1 MIFDKN
7 HPEPIRA
14 AFRKCRPYFTGA
26 ALFSAMV
33 NILYLA
39 PTLYMMQVYD
49 RVVPTSGVL
58 TLFWLTVIILLAV
71 GTLTWLDN
79 IRGRLMMRAALKLD
93 LELSGPI
100 LDRLMA
106 RQARGTDSASTAQAM
121 REFDS
126 FRQTLTSQPI
136 MAAFDAPWTPI
147 YFLAAF
153 IIHPALGILIL
164 GGGAILVTLAILN
177 DRAGRERSKRGHQAT
192 AISHAAQ
199 EAVSSKAELVRA
211 LGMRQAMVKRQQ
223 VARTEGVAAT
233 VGMQLA
239 TTRYGA
245 LIKFVRMFLQSLS
258 LGAGAWLAINGQIS
272 IGTIIAA
279 SVLLSRALQP
289 IEQLVGAWPQITQA
303 RNGYSTI
310 RTLFEETEGYERKPL
325 LLPDPKGHIQLSN
338 ITLRNEQQ
346 TAFILRGVNFDIA
359 PGEVVGLVG
368 HTGAGKSTLARIIA
382 GAIMP
387 DAGEVRIDGAT
398 YSDWDREYLAR
409 HIGYLPQDSAL
420 LPGSIA
426 ENISRFSESAGENSE
441 EVGRRVVQAA
451 QMAGIHDLILR
462 LPDGYGTRVGEAGLA
477 LSGGQ
482 TQRVALAR
490 ALYGDPAMLILDE
503 PSSALDAEG
512 EQALIRAVEA
522 ARIRGASVLLIAHRS
537 FILNNADRLV
547 VIANGAVEHAGP
559 RQEVLDNLRDA
570 AARQNVVNMKRG

>member
-14 AFRKCRPYFTGA
+14 AFRKCRPYFSGA
-26 ALFSAMV
+26 AMFSALV

-71 GTLTWLDN
+71 GTLSMLDN
-79 IRGRLMMRAALKLD
+79 IRNRLMMRAALRLD
-93 LELSGPI
+93 FELSGPI

-106 RQARGTDSASTAQAM
+106 RQAKGDDKASTAQAM
-121 REFDS
+121 RDFDS
-126 FRQTLTSQPI
+126 FRQTLTSQPV

-147 YFLAAF
+147 YLIAAF
-153 IIHPALGILIL
+153 IIHPALGFLIL
-164 GGGAILVTLAILN
+164 GGGAILIVLALLN
-177 DRAGRERSKRGHQAT
+177 ERAGRERSKRGHQA
-192 AISHAAQ
+192 AAAGHAAQ
-199 EAVSSKAELVRA
+199 EAVASKAELVRA

-223 VARTEGVAAT
+223 LARTEGVAAT
-233 VGMQLA
+233 VGSQLA

-258 LGAGAWLAINGQIS
+258 LGAGAWLAIKGQIS

-289 IEQLVGAWPQITQA
+289 IEQLVGAWPQISNA
-303 RNGYSTI
+303 RNAYGTI
-310 RTLFEETEGYERKPL
+310 KALFEETEAYEKKPL
-325 LLPDPKGHIQLSN
+325 LLPDPKGQIQLTN
-338 ITLRNEQQ
+338 ITLRNPEQ
-346 TAFILRGVNFDIA
+346 TAFILRGISFDVA
-359 PGEVVGLVG
+359 PGEIVGLVG
-368 HTGAGKSTLARIIA
+368 HTGAGKSTLARIMA

-398 YSDWDREYLAR
+398 YADWDREYLAR

-420 LPGSIA
+420 LPGTIA
-426 ENISRFSESAGENSE
+426 ENISRFAASVGEQAE
-441 EVGRRVVQAA
+441 EIGGRVVVAA

-462 LPDGYGTRVGEAGLA
+462 LPDGYNTHVGGAGFA

-490 ALYGDPAMLILDE
+490 ALYGDPVMLILDE

-512 EQALIRAVEA
+512 EQALIRAIEA
-522 ARIRGASVLLIAHRS
+522 AKLRGAAILMIAHRS

-547 VIANGAVEHAGP
+547 VLANGGVEHAGP
-559 RQEVLDNLRDA
+559 RQEVLENLRDA
-570 AARQNVVNMKRG
+570 AARQNVVNIKRG

>member
-1 MIFDKN
+1 MIFSKN

-14 AFRKCRPYFTGA
+14 AFRKCRPYFTSA
-26 ALFSAMV
+26 AMFSALV

-71 GTLTWLDN
+71 GTLTTLDN
-79 IRGRLMMRAALKLD
+79 IRNRLMMRAALRLD
-93 LELSGPI
+93 IELSGPI
-100 LDRLMA
+100 LDRMMA
-106 RQARGTDSASTAQAM
+106 RQVKGGASSSTAQAM
-121 REFDS
+121 RDFDS
-126 FRQTLTSQPI
+126 FRQTLTSQPV

-147 YFLAAF
+147 YLIAAF

-164 GGGAILVTLAILN
+164 AGGAILITLALLN
-177 DRAGRERSKRGHQAT
+177 EKASRERSKRGHQA
-192 AISHAAQ
+192 AAASHAAQ

-211 LGMRQAMVKRQQ
+211 LGMRQVMVKRQQ
-223 VARTEGVAAT
+223 AARTEGVAAT
-233 VGMQLA
+233 VGSQLA

-258 LGAGAWLAINGQIS
+258 LGAGAWLAIKGQIS

-289 IEQLVGAWPQITQA
+289 IEQLVGAWPQIGQA
-303 RNGYSTI
+303 RNAYATI
-310 RTLFEETEGYERKPL
+310 KTLFEETEGYEKKPL
-325 LLPDPKGHIQLSN
+325 LLPDPKGHIQLTN
-338 ITLRNEQQ
+338 ITLRNPEQ
-346 TAFILRGVNFDIA
+346 TAFILRGINFDVA
-359 PGEVVGLVG
+359 PGEIVGLVG

-387 DAGEVRIDGAT
+387 DAGEVRVDGAT

-409 HIGYLPQDSAL
+409 HIGYLPQDSGL
-420 LPGSIA
+420 LPGTVA
-426 ENISRFSESAGENSE
+426 ENISRFSDDKDAE
-441 EVGRRVVQAA
+441 EVGRHVVRAA
-451 QMAGIHDLILR
+451 QLAGIHDLILR
-462 LPDGYGTRVGEAGLA
+462 LPDGYGTIVGEGGLA

-482 TQRVALAR
+482 AQRVALAR

-512 EQALIRAVEA
+512 EQALIRAIDA
-522 ARIRGASVLLIAHRS
+522 AKVRGAAILMIAHRS

-547 VIANGAVEHAGP
+547 VIANGGVEHAGP
-559 RQEVLDNLRDA
+559 RQEVLESLREA
-570 AARQNVVNMKRG
+570 AARQNVVNIKRG